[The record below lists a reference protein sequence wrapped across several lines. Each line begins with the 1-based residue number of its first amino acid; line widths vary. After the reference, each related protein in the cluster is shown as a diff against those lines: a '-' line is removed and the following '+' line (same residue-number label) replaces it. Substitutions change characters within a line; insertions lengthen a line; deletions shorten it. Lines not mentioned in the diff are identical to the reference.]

1 MEIHRIT
8 GSLVG
13 RLVGTVKLCLRKV
26 LGKSQINEEAL
37 GTLLVEVE
45 AAINSRPIV
54 QDDSDVLTPS
64 HFLNGDRLTALPTGP
79 EPTIR
84 DNLRK
89 EARLREKMQED
100 FLKRWKK
107 EYLLDLRS
115 YHQVQRP
122 KGRSMEC
129 RVGDIILLQDNLRPR
144 HMWQRARI
152 HETRPGRDGKVR
164 TVILRT
170 ANGTNVSR
178 PVQLVIPL
186 EIGQGGEDVE
196 D

>member
-1 MEIHRIT
+1 MEIHRNT
-8 GSLVG
+8 GGLVG
-13 RLVGTVKLCLRKV
+13 RLVGTVKRCLRKV

-115 YHQVQRP
+115 YHQVRRP

-129 RVGDIILLQDNLRPR
+129 RVGDIVLLQDDLRPQHVAEGSNPR
-144 HMWQRARI
+144 STTWPRWKGADSHPPDR
-152 HETRPGRDGKVR
+152 
-164 TVILRT
+164 
-170 ANGTNVSR
+170 
-178 PVQLVIPL
+178 
-186 EIGQGGEDVE
+186 
-196 D
+196 